1 MRATLV
7 VGLAAVALAAAPAAG
22 AEVFGVAQV
31 RTAGGSLLA
40 SADGPSFAYPADGS
54 VISIRSIAAA
64 PRRIDLKDVSLLGG
78 EAQVD
83 HLRLDGRGTTIDGL
97 VVTGLLRD
105 PTQNSLFSIDG
116 SGYLVAR
123 QTAMIGGTTGFV
135 SLRLVVPAGYPGV
148 PAGTQ
153 VLVGLREHGSAG
165 KQKPKPGQRAKQG
178 AGRWTKQGAGRWTA
192 LGFAV
197 APKLA
202 GSPAVADPLL
212 FSVPLLPPVWSS
224 DTGSRA
230 VALAEQFLGVP
241 YQWGGASPLTGFD
254 CSGLTRYVYGQFGIA
269 LVHYAAAQLGE
280 GYPVDVQGLMPGD
293 LVFFDP
299 GPAGP
304 GHVGIYAGNGM
315 FIHAP
320 HTGDVVKISP
330 LSSYA
335 SRYVGAVRPY
345 RGA

>member
-1 MRATLV
+1 M
-7 VGLAAVALAAAPAAG
+7 
-22 AEVFGVAQV
+22 
-31 RTAGGSLLA
+31 
-40 SADGPSFAYPADGS
+40 
-54 VISIRSIAAA
+54 
-64 PRRIDLKDVSLLGG
+64 
-78 EAQVD
+78 
-83 HLRLDGRGTTIDGL
+83 
-97 VVTGLLRD
+97 
-105 PTQNSLFSIDG
+105 
-116 SGYLVAR
+116 
-123 QTAMIGGTTGFV
+123 
-135 SLRLVVPAGYPGV
+135 
-148 PAGTQ
+148 
-153 VLVGLREHGSAG
+153 LVGLREHGSAG

-212 FSVPLLPPVWSS
+212 FSVAAAARL
-224 DTGSRA
+224 
-230 VALAEQFLGVP
+230 EQRYRQPG
-241 YQWGGASPLTGFD
+241 GGACGAVPGRPLPVGRRKPLTGFD
-254 CSGLTRYVYGQFGIA
+254 CSGLTRYVYGQLGVELI
-269 LVHYAAAQLGE
+269 HYAAAQLRE

>member
-1 MRATLV
+1 
-7 VGLAAVALAAAPAAG
+7 
-22 AEVFGVAQV
+22 
-31 RTAGGSLLA
+31 
-40 SADGPSFAYPADGS
+40 
-54 VISIRSIAAA
+54 
-64 PRRIDLKDVSLLGG
+64 
-78 EAQVD
+78 
-83 HLRLDGRGTTIDGL
+83 
-97 VVTGLLRD
+97 
-105 PTQNSLFSIDG
+105 
-116 SGYLVAR
+116 
-123 QTAMIGGTTGFV
+123 
-135 SLRLVVPAGYPGV
+135 
-148 PAGTQ
+148 
-153 VLVGLREHGSAG
+153 VLVGLREHGSAR
-165 KQKPKPGQRAKQG
+165 KQKPGHRA
-178 AGRWTKQGAGRWTA
+178 KQGAGRWTA
-192 LGFAV
+192 LGFTV

-254 CSGLTRYVYGQFGIA
+254 CSGLTRYVYGQLGIE
-269 LVHYAAAQLGE
+269 LVHYAASQIRE
-280 GYPVDVQGLMPGD
+280 GYPVGVQGLMPGD

-299 GPAGP
+299 GLAGP

-335 SRYVGAVRPY
+335 PRYVGAVRPY